1 MRKALKPSLI
11 IAASIWFLAQVMYV
25 SISGFMTFQDKSHA
39 FSATANEIAD
49 CLDRRITQN
58 FAFVKSFEIF
68 ATLSDL
74 EAMKIFGALVQHT
87 MEQYPRIRIVNLYE
101 LPKDDNPLY
110 ARRMA
115 NFPADRSDMSI
126 RAILP
131 KVVSQPHGT
140 LRAFAD
146 VNFPGQYITTAHAE
160 NANFHYAIVMVV
172 DVAEMLKPL
181 LQDGSPKIEW
191 DIGDMPIIQL
201 NDRQNSAFSFE
212 LQLDRTI
219 VSSTPNIM
227 PDDSTRFSEKTVFH
241 LSETVK
247 LYELFSLIGFIVYC
261 GLSTIAVV
269 ASYYALHQHKLSRRL
284 QRSEGKALK
293 RAARLEKE
301 TRLEHAARVNAVGEL
316 AAGIIHELAQ
326 PLSSLLNQSQAS
338 LKSLEDGE
346 DMAQTDFLRRTMT
359 ANIREAKRASLILGR
374 IRDYIVYKSASP
386 EATELNSSILDIVE
400 ILNPEIKRQGVS
412 LTLDLAELSPVASIN
427 KIEFEQVIHNL
438 IRNAID
444 ALSASHQTRK
454 RITIKTLVDQDNSIV
469 RVSDNGSGLS
479 EDTLGQL
486 FQPFFTTKDSGMGL
500 GLSLSQR
507 IVERVNGTLSASNKN
522 GAVFTVALP
531 KLDIAPMSALSTAKA
546 A

>member
-39 FSATANEIAD
+39 FSAKANEIAD

-58 FAFVKSFEIF
+58 FAFVRSFEIF

-74 EAMKIFGALVQHT
+74 EAMKIFGSLVQHT
-87 MEQYPRIRIVNLYE
+87 MKQYPRIRTVNLYE

-115 NFPADRSDMSI
+115 NFPADQNDAAI
-126 RAILP
+126 QTILP
-131 KVVSQPHGT
+131 KVVNQPHGT

-146 VNFPGQYITTAHAE
+146 INFPGQYITTAHAE
-160 NANFHYAIVMVV
+160 NANFHYAIVMLV
-172 DVAEMLKPL
+172 DAEEMIKPL
-181 LQDGSPKIEW
+181 LQDGSPKMEW
-191 DIGDMPIIQL
+191 DIGDTPIIRL
-201 NDRQNSAFSFE
+201 NDRQNAPFSFE
-212 LQLDRTI
+212 LQSNRTI
-219 VSSTPNIM
+219 VSSAPNIM

-247 LYELFSLIGFIVYC
+247 LYELFTLIDLIVYC

-269 ASYYALHQHKLSRRL
+269 ASYYALHQHQLSRRL
-284 QRSEGKALK
+284 QRSEDNALK

-338 LKSLEDGE
+338 LKTLEEGE
-346 DMAQTDFLRRTMT
+346 AIPQTDFLRRTMT

-412 LTLDLAELSPVASIN
+412 LMLDLAEPSPTASIN
-427 KIEFEQVIHNL
+427 KIELEQVIHNL
-438 IRNAID
+438 VRNAID
-444 ALSASHQTRK
+444 ALSASHQTVK
-454 RITIKTLVDQDNSIV
+454 RITIETLIDQNNSII
-469 RVSDNGSGLS
+469 RISDNGSGLS
-479 EDTLGQL
+479 EETLEQL

-507 IVERVNGTLSASNKN
+507 IVERVNGVLSASNKN
-522 GAVFTVALP
+522 GAVFTVTLP
-531 KLDIAPMSALSTAKA
+531 KLDIAPMLTFPTTKA